1 MQQYKIPYD
10 QASLSCMIG
19 LRRWVLS
26 RIFRGLLN
34 KLSAMSERKIIH
46 IDMDAFYASVE
57 LRENSALRGQPL
69 VVAYDGPRSVV
80 CAASYEARR
89 FGVRSALPL
98 ARAKV
103 MCPQAVVIAPNFA
116 LYREVS
122 AQIHRIFARYTDL
135 IEPLSLDEA
144 YLDVSANR
152 LRLPSATETA
162 RRIRDDIFGE
172 TQLTASAG
180 VAPNKFLAKIA
191 SDWRK
196 PNGQFVIAPHQV
208 ADFLR
213 QLPVEKIPGVGRST
227 LGKMHR
233 LQVRTVGDLQ
243 QHEAAELTV
252 LFGRYGYRLYEFAR
266 GIDRREVEAARE
278 RRQISVETTLAV
290 DLRLPEIVKEL
301 PALCEDLWRQAAR
314 KHLFG
319 QCVTLKLKTEHFRSV
334 TRSQTFSSPP
344 TSAAEL
350 LQAVGILVERV
361 ALPETLRYRL
371 IGVGLSDLRS
381 EVQQTLL

>member
-1 MQQYKIPYD
+1 
-10 QASLSCMIG
+10 
-19 LRRWVLS
+19 
-26 RIFRGLLN
+26 
-34 KLSAMSERKIIH
+34 MSERKIIH